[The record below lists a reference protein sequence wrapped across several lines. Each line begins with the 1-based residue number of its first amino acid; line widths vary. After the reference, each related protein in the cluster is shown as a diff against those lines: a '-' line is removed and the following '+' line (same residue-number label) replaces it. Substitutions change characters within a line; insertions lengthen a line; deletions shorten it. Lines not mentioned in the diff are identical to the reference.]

1 MNYDL
6 DTPQGMENAKRWMA
20 NTLAQLKHNG
30 VWVVPR
36 TGTTVQFDQ
45 QAKTAKVASFLP
57 DPSIARVLREMGF
70 SVTETLV

>member
-1 MNYDL
+1 MNYNL
-6 DTPQGMENAKRWMA
+6 DTPQGMENAKQWVA
-20 NTLAQLKHNG
+20 NVLARMNDNG

-36 TGTTVQFDQ
+36 TGTTVQFNK
-45 QAKTAKVASFLP
+45 QAKTASVASFLP

>member
-20 NTLAQLKHNG
+20 NTLAQLSHNG

-36 TGTTVQFDQ
+36 TGTTVQFNK
-45 QAKTAKVASFLP
+45 QAKTARVASFLP

>member
-6 DTPQGMENAKRWMA
+6 DTPEGMENAKAWMA
-20 NTLAQLKHNG
+20 NMLARMSHNG

-36 TGTTVQFDQ
+36 SGTTVSFNQ
-45 QAKTAKVASFLP
+45 QDKTAKVASFLP

-70 SVTETLV
+70 SVTETVV